1 MKIISSLFALIFFG
15 LISGQAQ
22 NTMHNF
28 TATDTEGHV
37 HRLYE
42 DYSDKGKVVVI
53 KFFFSTCPPCIA
65 NAPLWQQKYIQWG
78 SGNENVEFFSA
89 TTLTSDNNPQVNNFE
104 NTYNQT
110 MKGIS
115 NEGNASAVV
124 SPFRNGVYGSWYGTP
139 SFAVIAPDRKLYYPV
154 FFEELDATIN
164 LAKSP
169 VTSAVTTVNVQLTTD
184 NLDIPSGH
192 IKLFIKPKNAN
203 NPKVEIQKNT
213 DGQYTFTYPSANYPE
228 MTEPEVVME
237 SFGPAYTTK
246 VSASDIL
253 AIQKHI
259 LGLQLLS
266 PSYKLI
272 AADVTG
278 DSKITASDL
287 LNIRKVILGLSTSFP
302 NNTPSYKAIPARQ
315 SISASPG
322 NTIPVNFVVVKTGN
336 VN

>member
-1 MKIISSLFALIFFG
+1 MKFLTCLITLIFIVFNG
-15 LISGQAQ
+15 KAQ

-28 TATDTEGHV
+28 TATDTEGHI

-53 KFFFSTCPPCIA
+53 KFFFTTCPPCIS
-65 NAPLWQQKYIQWG
+65 NAPFWQQKYIQWG
-78 SGNENVEFFSA
+78 SGNQDVEFFSA

-115 NEGNASAVV
+115 NEGSASAIV

-139 SFAVIAPDRKLYYPV
+139 SFAVIAPNKKLYYPV

-164 LAKSP
+164 LAKNP
-169 VTSAVTTVNVQLTTD
+169 VAPAVTTVNVQLTTD
-184 NLDIPSGH
+184 NVDIPSGH
-192 IKLFIKPKNAN
+192 VKLFIKPKNAN
-203 NPKVEIQKNT
+203 IPKIEIQKNT
-213 DGQYTFTYPSANYPE
+213 DGQYTFTYPSANFPE
-228 MTEPEVVME
+228 MTEPEVIME

-246 VSASDIL
+246 VSASDIV

-266 PSYKLI
+266 PSYKLT
-272 AADVTG
+272 AADVNG
-278 DSKITASDL
+278 DSKITASDM

-302 NNTPSYKAIPARQ
+302 NNTPSYKAIPVRQ
-315 SISASPG
+315 SISVNPG
-322 NTIPVNFVVVKTGN
+322 NTIAVNFTVVKIGN